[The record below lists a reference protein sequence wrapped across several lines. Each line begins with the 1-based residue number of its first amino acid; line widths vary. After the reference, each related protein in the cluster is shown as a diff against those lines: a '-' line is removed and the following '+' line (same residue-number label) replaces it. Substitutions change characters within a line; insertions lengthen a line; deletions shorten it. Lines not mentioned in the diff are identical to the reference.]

1 MPRQP
6 DLFGH
11 AALTVQSEAGRTQPR
26 LWVRRLTIWSDSGIR
41 IRDIEL
47 RPGLN
52 VIWSPDPGDQS
63 SSDDTGYLGHGSGK
77 TLFCRLL
84 RYCLGENRY
93 APDEQRLRIA
103 TAFPEGWVSAEVLLD
118 GGLWGVLRPL
128 GAGRLHYAV
137 RDVLP
142 ENLMVGDIQSAGI
155 EPLLEA
161 IEHQVITPGV
171 AALVPGEHRFD
182 AWRVA
187 LAWLTR
193 DQECRFNRVL
203 EWRSADSDSGSPTR
217 SLSAAKHLDALRA
230 FVGAIVAEELQLRTD
245 IAALEERQK
254 ISSQDVARR
263 KWESDRLRAEIA
275 ALVGLDSTGLPE
287 GRLSIEVLRKAA
299 TQNLVRATKV
309 DTVGDTGDLEILRA
323 EYDEQLQLVSAL
335 EQRLAVAQAQLPEID
350 MLVRRMKG
358 EMPGISAQ
366 VAKSA
371 MPICPVCEV
380 PIDRAL
386 AEGCGMSHKLPNLQ
400 AIRDQRQHLVD
411 EIAAEGRRHQ
421 EAKDAVASML
431 LALTPARAA
440 RDALS
445 ARVRAAQRIH
455 DARSGAWFK
464 ARRVID
470 DVKRLDQMLSEL
482 DDEQAQAASHAM
494 DVEEKRELTG
504 TFREA
509 QREVFDRLSRLFD
522 GVIREMVGPMAQGK
536 VSLDGNGLKLIVELG
551 GERSTAAIDSLK
563 VIAFDLAV
571 MCMSIEGGTRLPAF
585 LVHDSPR
592 EADLGLSVY
601 HRLFAL
607 TKRLEAAG
615 PALFQYIVTTT
626 TQPPDEVQI
635 IPWLRETLRGS
646 PAQDRLLRKDL

>member
-11 AALTVQSEAGRTQPR
+11 AALTVQPESGRAQPR
-26 LWVRRLTIWSDSGIR
+26 LWVRRLTIWSDSDTR

-52 VIWSPDPGDQS
+52 IIWSPDPSDQS
-63 SSDDTGYLGHGSGK
+63 NSGDTDYLGHGSGK

-84 RYCLGENRY
+84 RFCLGEERY

-103 TAFPEGWVSAEVLLD
+103 TALPEGWVSAEVLVD
-118 GGLWGVLRPL
+118 GALWGVVRPL
-128 GAGRLHYAV
+128 GAGRPHYAV
-137 RDVLP
+137 PDASPEELLAGNLP
-142 ENLMVGDIQSAGI
+142 PTGI
-155 EPLLEA
+155 EPLLEVVERQ
-161 IEHQVITPGV
+161 IVTPGV
-171 AALVPGEHRFD
+171 AALIPGEHRLD

-187 LAWLTR
+187 LALLTR
-193 DQECRFNRVL
+193 DQECRFDRVL

-217 SLSAAKHLDALRA
+217 SMSAAKHLDALRA
-230 FVGAIVAEELQLRTD
+230 FVDAIVAEELQLRAE
-245 IAALEERQK
+245 ISALDERYK
-254 ISSQDVARR
+254 ASSQDVARR
-263 KWESDRLRAEIA
+263 KWASDRLRAEVA
-275 ALVGLDSTGLPE
+275 TAVGLSPDDLPK
-287 GRLSIEVLRKAA
+287 GRLSIEALRKAA
-299 TQNLVRATKV
+299 TQNVAGLARVSPCWDA
-309 DTVGDTGDLEILRA
+309 GDVEVLRA
-323 EYDEQLQLVSAL
+323 EYDEQRQLVSAL
-335 EQRLAVAQAQLPEID
+335 EQQLAVAQAQLPEID
-350 MLVRRMKG
+350 TLVRRMRG

-371 MPICPVCEV
+371 TPICPVCEV

-386 AEGCGMSHKLPNLQ
+386 AEACGMSHKLPDLQ
-400 AIRDQRQHLVD
+400 AIRDRRQCHID
-411 EIAAEGRRHQ
+411 EIATEERRRKEINHS
-421 EAKDAVASML
+421 VASTL
-431 LALTPARAA
+431 QALVQARVA
-440 RDALS
+440 RDAQR
-445 ARVRAAQRIH
+445 ARVRAAQRFH

-470 DVKRLDQMLSEL
+470 DVKRLDGMLSEL
-482 DDEQAQAASHAM
+482 DLEEAQAGSHAAE
-494 DVEEKRELTG
+494 VEEKRELTG

-509 QREVFDRLSRLFD
+509 QREVFDRLSRFFD
-522 GVIREMVGPMAQGK
+522 GVIREIVGPMAQGK
-536 VSLDGNGLKLIVELG
+536 VSLDGNGLKLVVELG

-585 LVHDSPR
+585 LLHDSPR

-607 TKRLEAAG
+607 AKGLEAPG

-635 IPWLRETLRGS
+635 RPWLRESLRGS
-646 PAQDRLLRKDL
+646 PAQERLLRLDL